1 MSRVRACVRKRV
13 EESTCVSGLVK
24 RGQRAR
30 VRVGWASY
38 AARDGAEQDSMRNA
52 HNKMSGGR
60 LFVPPLSPLEPSSQH
75 AARRSPLPRRRRES
89 SSLVAERALARQ
101 RPERTCQ
108 WTLTALRSLRGEI
121 TLLHTPELTFA
132 QYFTRLWHAWP
143 QLRLVRGAARCA
155 DPRDGQRQTWRREC
169 CERCACVCAC
179 SAL

>member
-30 VRVGWASY
+30 VRVGVGARSLALRGWASY
-38 AARDGAEQDSMRNA
+38 AARDGAEQDPVRNA

-89 SSLVAERALARQ
+89 SCLVACARSPKA
-101 RPERTCQ
+101 RVDVPMDFDCTC
-108 WTLTALRSLRGEI
+108 
-121 TLLHTPELTFA
+121 
-132 QYFTRLWHAWP
+132 
-143 QLRLVRGAARCA
+143 AASR
-155 DPRDGQRQTWRREC
+155 
-169 CERCACVCAC
+169 
-179 SAL
+179 